1 MSKQPVQTER
11 IRFFGRWQNL
21 AFAFIL
27 GIPTWIIANTFTHQW
42 QIPEDESMATA
53 LVILCILAMFSG
65 RYLAIIWQ
73 QKAHQQMQTVILLLT
88 VLIAAPT
95 ITVFILLD
103 FPAPSLR
110 GLKMVLLLISF
121 ILIGGSSGMLIKF
134 FRSFQEKQLRDAR
147 LSADKSQAELRA
159 LQAQLSPHFLF
170 NTLNN
175 LYGLSI
181 AQPDKLPPLLLKL
194 SDLLRYSVYGAKEVI
209 VPLHE
214 ELAYIQHYIDFERIR
229 MDDRLLLHCNL
240 SEGIKSTIGIAPLLF
255 IVLVE
260 NAFKHARNTSADRIF
275 IDIRLSLQAG
285 ELIFYVEN
293 TCSDEIPVAG
303 MIDRNSGFGL
313 ENLKERLEFLYPS
326 KHILT
331 TQKFNGR
338 FRAEIRLKINPV

>member
-1 MSKQPVQTER
+1 MRQQSVQTER

-27 GIPTWIIANTFTHQW
+27 GIPLWIIANTFTHQW
-42 QIPEDESMATA
+42 QVPEDESMATA
-53 LVILCILAMFSG
+53 LVIMFTLAMFAG

-73 QKAHQQMQTVILLLT
+73 QKAHQQMQTLLLLLT

-95 ITVFILLD
+95 ITIFILFD
-103 FPAPSLR
+103 FPSNSLR
-110 GLKMVLLLISF
+110 GIKLSLLLICF
-121 ILIGGSSGMLIKF
+121 ILIGGSGGMLIKF
-134 FRSFQEKQLRDAR
+134 FRTFQEKQLRDAR

-194 SDLLRYSVYGAKEVI
+194 SDLLRYSVYGAKEVL

-240 SEGIKSTIGIAPLLF
+240 SEGLKSTIGIAPLLF

-260 NAFKHARNTSADRIF
+260 NAFKHARNTSADSIF
-275 IDIRLSLQAG
+275 IDIRLSIQLG
-285 ELIFYVEN
+285 ELVFYVEN
-293 TCSDEIPVAG
+293 SCSEEIPAAG
-303 MIDRNSGFGL
+303 IIDRNSGFGL
-313 ENLKERLEFLYPS
+313 ENLKERLEFLYPA

-331 TQKFNGR
+331 IQRFNGR
-338 FRAEIRLKINPV
+338 FRAEIRLKSNAV